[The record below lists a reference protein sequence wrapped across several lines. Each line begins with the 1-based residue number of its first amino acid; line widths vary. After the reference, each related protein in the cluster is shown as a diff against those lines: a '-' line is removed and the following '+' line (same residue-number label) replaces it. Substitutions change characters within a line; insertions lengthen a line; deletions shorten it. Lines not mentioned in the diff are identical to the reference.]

1 VRRYIRSL
9 EEVMLRIAASYGV
22 HGQRVDGVTGAFCE
36 NRKVGAVGVR
46 ISRWVTMHGFALNVT
61 TDLDAFKLIV
71 PCGLSEVPVTSLA
84 REAGHDI
91 ALREVMTRA
100 AASFAEVFDYRFH
113 GPE

>member
-1 VRRYIRSL
+1 MRNL
-9 EEVMLRIAASYGV
+9 EEVMLRVAASYGV
-22 HGQRVDGVTGAFCE
+22 QAQRVEGITGAFCE
-36 NRKVGAVGVR
+36 NRKFGAVGVR

-61 TDLDAFKLIV
+61 TDLDAFRLIV

-100 AASFAEVFDYRFH
+100 TQSFVEVFDYRFH